1 MLYLPLMNKHTFHSI
16 LEKTWLD
23 RLLVLLPALLLA
35 SLFTAIS
42 HDYDY
47 NSRLVMMR
55 YLLFAYSGLFAFILP
70 YISFPDP
77 DKNLYQLGNVNS
89 KDLLK
94 SYLVTHR
101 PVWGIGVML
110 LIVVSLADSRGG
122 GEFTS
127 QLALLVYSILFFTG
141 IYFFAA
147 YRYIII
153 GKDSQEWQ
161 EGERGRQIS
170 AQLADVAKYPIDPGS
185 IPSLINSILISLLG
199 MFGVVTGAIFFGF
212 AGQPGELLIA
222 LLLFV
227 YGLNRFYS
235 LVEIGD
241 RCYYQTNAFF
251 SEFFGL
257 ASGPGS
263 GREPLKVDQL
273 WWIPARW
280 KPNSWGLML
289 QMDRKLPAG
298 RYIAVG
304 HLFIWVIAYQD
315 AGKFVMLSSW
325 AVFAILHH
333 GLLFLTATGSIAPKW
348 WLRTL
353 DKPIHWIASRIWIQ
367 VRWLLPMMLSMTV
380 MKWFFELFT
389 WQDLGWIAILYMFSG
404 AMIATI
410 VSFRHENIW
419 AKE

>member
-1 MLYLPLMNKHTFHSI
+1 MPPMIKQTFHSI
-16 LEKTWLD
+16 HKKSWPD

-42 HDYDY
+42 HDYEY
-47 NSRLVMMR
+47 NNRLVMMR

-89 KDLLK
+89 RDLLK
-94 SYLVTHR
+94 SYLVNHR
-101 PVWGIGVML
+101 PVWGVCVLL
-110 LIVVSLADSRGG
+110 LIVVALADSRGIT
-122 GEFTS
+122 GEFIS
-127 QLALLVYSILFFTG
+127 QLTLLVYSILFFTG
-141 IYFFAA
+141 IYLFAS
-147 YRYIII
+147 YRYIKI

-170 AQLADVAKYPIDPGS
+170 LQLADLAKYPVDPGS

-199 MFGVVTGAIFFGF
+199 MLGVVTGALFFGF
-212 AGQPGELLIA
+212 AGPPGELLIA
-222 LLLFV
+222 FLFFLF
-227 YGLNRFYS
+227 GMNRFYS
-235 LVEIGD
+235 LKEIGD

-273 WWIPARW
+273 WWIPGRW

-315 AGKFVMLSSW
+315 AGRFVMLSSW
-325 AVFAILHH
+325 ALFAILHH
-333 GLLFLTATGSIAPKW
+333 GLLFLTATSSIAPKW
-348 WLRTL
+348 WLRII
-353 DKPIHWIASRIWIQ
+353 DKPLHWIASRIWVQ
-367 VRWLLPMMLSMTV
+367 ARWLLPIMLSMTV
-380 MKWFFELFT
+380 MKWIFELFT
-389 WQDLGWIAILYMFSG
+389 WQDLGWVAMLYVFSG
-404 AMIATI
+404 AVIATI